1 MYTCVTGSLC
11 CIVGKKIMYW
21 GNKKKGTSTKEN
33 DKNDFISQKY
43 IFQMLM
49 EYILTYAEWP

>member
-1 MYTCVTGSLC
+1 
-11 CIVGKKIMYW
+11 MYW

-49 EYILTYAEWP
+49 EYILTYAEWPQVVNYINIIES